1 MGAVKLEVNG
11 NNVEDRSQRQYNML
25 NVNRLLQRYRYSLI
39 LLRELVITDFK
50 LRYQSSFLGYLWSLL
65 KPLALF
71 AILYLVFVRYL
82 PIGGDVPHL
91 PVYILLGIVIWTY
104 FSEVTN
110 NGVSSI
116 VGKGDLLRK
125 INFPKYVIVLA
136 GSFSALINLAI
147 NLLVVVA
154 FMIFTGVPFMS
165 SMLMIP
171 LIIIELFVFALG
183 LAFLLS
189 ALFVKLRDINY
200 IWEVLMQGAFY
211 GTPIIYAIDILPIK
225 VQQIIIL
232 NPVAQMIQ
240 DIRYLMIT
248 HETSTIGTVYGNE
261 WMRLVPVGIVVA
273 FALISAWYFRKR
285 SRYFAEEI

>member
-1 MGAVKLEVNG
+1 MDK
-11 NNVEDRSQRQYNML
+11 
-25 NVNRLLQRYRYSLI
+25 LLQRYRYSLI

-71 AILYLVFVRYL
+71 VILYLVFVRYL
-82 PIGGDVPHL
+82 PVGGSIPHL
-91 PVYILLGIVIWTY
+91 PVYLLLGIVLWNY
-104 FSEVTN
+104 FTEVTN
-110 NGVSSI
+110 NGVGSI

-147 NLLVVVA
+147 NFVVVLV
-154 FMIFTGVPFMS
+154 FMVLTNVPFMA
-165 SMLMIP
+165 SMIFVP
-171 LIIIELFVFALG
+171 FVIIELFVFALG

-189 ALFVKLRDINY
+189 ALFVKLRDVNY

-211 GTPIIYAIDILPIK
+211 ATPIIYNIDIIPLQIQK
-225 VQQIIIL
+225 IIIL

-248 HETSTIGTVYGNE
+248 HETSTIGTIYGSE
-261 WMRLVPVGIVVA
+261 WMRLVPIAIVLG
-273 FALISAWYFRKR
+273 FAVLSMWYFKKR

>member
-1 MGAVKLEVNG
+1 MH
-11 NNVEDRSQRQYNML
+11 
-25 NVNRLLQRYRYSLI
+25 NVNKFLQRYRYSLI

-82 PIGGDVPHL
+82 PVGGDIPHL
-91 PVYILLGIVIWTY
+91 PVYLLLGIVLWNY
-104 FSEVTN
+104 FTEVTN

-147 NLLVVVA
+147 NFLVVIA
-154 FMIFTGVPFMS
+154 FMIFTGVP
-165 SMLMIP
+165 LMDTVLWVP
-171 LIIIELFVFALG
+171 LIVVELFVFALG

-211 GTPIIYAIDILPIK
+211 GTPIIYNIDIIPHKI
-225 VQQIIIL
+225 QQIIIL

-240 DIRYLMIT
+240 DIRYAMIT
-248 HETSTIGTVYGNE
+248 HETSTIGTIYGNE
-261 WMRLVPVGIVVA
+261 WMRLVPVAVVIG
-273 FALISAWYFRKR
+273 FAILSAWYFRKR